1 MSDKT
6 LAYSSIEIP
15 PPKSYGGLTLLII
28 LSALVVGVGVAIAVG
43 QFGYFALLVVPGV
56 VVAIGAIRQPALGFA
71 GLLLLIFTQ
80 LNQVLDLYHDGVP
93 SPARPLVAL
102 LVVVI
107 LVRTLLYRER
117 PIGWIRT
124 SFILGLYI
132 LFLLISMINAQDYEI
147 ARDSFVNVTQN
158 ILIAIV
164 IIYYIQRPG
173 SLKFAIWTLMAAG
186 IFMGTISTFQYLT
199 GTFGNNYWGFGGWE
213 LQQSGGASRQ
223 RLTGPYFNPNAY
235 AQVLVVI
242 IPLAIDRL
250 WHERNLVLRLLAGW
264 GALVCTLSVIFTFSR
279 NGFVSMLFAL
289 SVLFVLRRPNF
300 LPSILSIALLVG
312 VLQFVP
318 ANYLDR
324 ISSLFQLSSRQTS
337 TITDESFRG
346 RLSENI
352 AAIQMFQDH
361 PIFGVGL
368 NNFQYEYQ
376 NYSRRIGLDPR
387 RELRSPAS
395 LYLEI
400 LSEQGLFGAFIFIFL
415 IFTVLKRLISSLN
428 YFKRKKFHELEY
440 ITTALIASFGGYM
453 FLAISKNSA
462 YSNVYWSLIAI
473 CLSVEQIVKNLEVD
487 AEQDTEI
494 TVD

>member
-1 MSDKT
+1 MSDNSLT
-6 LAYSSIEIP
+6 YSSIEIP
-15 PPKSYGGLTLLII
+15 TPKPHGWATAIII
-28 LSALVVGVGVAIAVG
+28 LSALVVGVGVAVTVG
-43 QFGYFALLVVPGV
+43 QFGYFSLLVVPGI
-56 VVAIGAIRQPALGFA
+56 VVAIGAVRQPALGFA

-80 LNQVLDLYHDGVP
+80 LNQVLDLYHDGIP

-107 LVRTLLYRER
+107 LVRILLYRER

-124 SFILGLYI
+124 GFVLGLYI

-158 ILIAIV
+158 ILIAII
-164 IIYYIQRPG
+164 IIYFIKRPG
-173 SLKFAIWTLMAAG
+173 SLKFAIWTLIAAG
-186 IFMGTISTFQYLT
+186 IFMGTISVFQYLT
-199 GTFGNNYWGFGGWE
+199 STFGNNYWGFGGWE
-213 LQQSGGASRQ
+213 LQQSGGDSRH
-223 RLTGPYFNPNAY
+223 RLTGPYFNPNAF
-235 AQVLVVI
+235 AQVLVLI

-250 WHERNLVLRLLAGW
+250 WHERNLILRMLAGW
-264 GALVCTLSVIFTFSR
+264 GALVCILSVVFTFSR
-279 NGFVSMLFAL
+279 NGFVSLAFAL
-289 SVLFVLRRPNF
+289 SILFVLRRPNF

-318 ANYLDR
+318 ATYLDR
-324 ISSLFQLSSRQTS
+324 ISSLFQLSPGQSS

-395 LYLEI
+395 LYLEV
-400 LSEQGLFGAFIFIFL
+400 LSEQGLFGALIFIYL
-415 IFTVLKRLISSLN
+415 IFTVLRRLISGRN
-428 YFKRKKFHELEY
+428 YFKRKNFHDLEY
-440 ITTALIASFGGYM
+440 MTTALIASFGGYM

-473 CLSVEQIVKNLEVD
+473 CLSVDQIVKNLK
-487 AEQDTEI
+487 ADTEQEFEI
-494 TVD
+494 IVD